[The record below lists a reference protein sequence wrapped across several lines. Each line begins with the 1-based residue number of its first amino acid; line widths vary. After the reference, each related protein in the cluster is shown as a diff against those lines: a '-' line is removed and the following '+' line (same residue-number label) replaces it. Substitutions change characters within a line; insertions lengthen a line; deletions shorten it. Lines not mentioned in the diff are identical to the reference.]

1 MANKRGAVLQRAI
14 DECERFLRAA
24 KSYDSS
30 FPSNPGR
37 LRAAAKRASL
47 DASNAM
53 TVLRN
58 AYSHDWDADR

>member
-1 MANKRGAVLQRAI
+1 MSKRSKVLQAAI

-47 DASNAM
+47 DATNAM
-53 TVLRN
+53 TVLRHAF
-58 AYSHDWDADR
+58 AYEWDADR